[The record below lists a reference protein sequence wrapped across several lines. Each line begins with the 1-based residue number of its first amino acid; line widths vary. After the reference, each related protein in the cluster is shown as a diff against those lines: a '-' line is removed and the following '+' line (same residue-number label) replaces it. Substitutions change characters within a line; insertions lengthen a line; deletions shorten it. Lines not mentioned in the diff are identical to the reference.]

1 MVQPIADLSTLT
13 PRLEALED
21 GVRRARSLA
30 LIAAVLGLAALVMTL
45 ISRRPSAQS
54 EPGVIAAREV
64 RVQGPEGDSRAT
76 LGVGPDGT
84 PYLAFR
90 HRDGV
95 VRVGM
100 GVPSDGLPSLVL
112 LDGTGQVRFMAP

>member
-1 MVQPIADLSTLT
+1 MDQPTSELATLAT
-13 PRLEALED
+13 RLDALED

-30 LIAAVLGLAALVMTL
+30 LVAAVIALVALVAAFVAPRSST
-45 ISRRPSAQS
+45 
-54 EPGVIAAREV
+54 EPGVLVAREV
-64 RVQGPEGDSRAT
+64 QVQGPQGDARAT

-90 HRDGV
+90 NRDGV

-112 LDGTGQVRFMAP
+112 LDATGQVRFMAP